1 MTKLDRI
8 IKLYDMQIE
17 PKARMEQEINCEM
30 EELGVLMH
38 VPSTVSEPL
47 PLPLYNN
54 LLRQDEASIIR
65 PADIAG
71 RKPG

>member
-8 IKLYDMQIE
+8 IKLYDMKIE
-17 PKARMEQEINCEM
+17 PQALMEQEINREI
-30 EELGVLMH
+30 EELDALMSL
-38 VPSTVSEPL
+38 PSTVSEPL
-47 PLPLYNN
+47 PLPLFNN
-54 LLRQDEASIIR
+54 LLRRDEASINR